1 MAPEWYGGE
10 GEAHA
15 NIRVRF
21 VLSRQCSPRFFSVNA
36 VKADFS
42 FIYRRR
48 DPRDYYCVLG
58 GLDYLIPEMASPVF
72 LQLIERLVEMK
83 GRPITILDVG
93 CSYGVLSAVMR
104 HGLTMDQ
111 LRDRYASP
119 SLRALSSDHL
129 AACDL
134 HYFAGWPA
142 RQDVRFVGLD
152 ASPEA
157 IAYARRV
164 GLIDGG
170 LTVDLETGSLDAW
183 SRALVA
189 KADLIVS
196 TGAVGYVS
204 EKTFSKLLG
213 AFEPENAP
221 WVASFV
227 LRAFDYRAIATTLA
241 QRGLT
246 TERFDSATFVQRR
259 FRDQS
264 EYQETLRLLG
274 EAGVDPE
281 GKEAEG
287 LLHAELFVSRPE
299 AEVAAAPL
307 NEIVSLSSG
316 AGARF
321 HHRFRLTPR
330 GGEGLAA

>member
-1 MAPEWYGGE
+1 MTPA
-10 GEAHA
+10 
-15 NIRVRF
+15 IRVRF
-21 VLSRQCSPRFFSVNA
+21 VLLRQDTPKYFSVNA

-42 FIYRRR
+42 AIYRRR

-58 GLDYLIPEMASPVF
+58 GLDYLIPEVASPVF
-72 LQLIERLVEMK
+72 LQLIERLIEAK
-83 GRPITILDVG
+83 GRPVTILDVG
-93 CSYGVLSAVMR
+93 CSYGVLSAIMR

-119 SLRALSSDHL
+119 SLRGLSADHL

-134 HYFAGWPA
+134 HYFAGWPQ
-142 RQDVRFVGLD
+142 REGLRVLGLD

-157 IAYARRV
+157 IGYARRV
-164 GLIDGG
+164 GLIEDG
-170 LTVDLETGSLDAW
+170 LTVDLEAGVLDARA
-183 SRALVA
+183 RALVA

-196 TGAVGYVS
+196 TGAVGYVG
-204 EKTFSKLLG
+204 EKTFSKLLA
-213 AFEPENAP
+213 AFEPGAEP

-227 LRAFDYRAIATTLA
+227 LRAFDYRPIATSLV
-241 QRGLT
+241 QRGLM
-246 TERFDSATFVQRR
+246 TERFESATFVQRR

-264 EYQETLRLLG
+264 EYQETLRLLC

-299 AEVAAAPL
+299 AEVTAATL
-307 NEIVSLSSG
+307 NEVVSLSSG
-316 AGARF
+316 GAARF
-321 HHRFRLTPR
+321 RHRFRLPSR